1 MRMERPGLRWLEE
14 AGKDLRE
21 MNAERWRQKEGDSE
35 EWATVGGP
43 LSQASGR
50 AGRQVSWYE
59 PEYMYNSRTSYIIPN
74 PIYQTNFSNN

>member
-1 MRMERPGLRWLEE
+1 MKMLLRKYLRVKAEGKMRMERPGLRWLEE

-50 AGRQVSWYE
+50 AGRQVS
-59 PEYMYNSRTSYIIPN
+59 
-74 PIYQTNFSNN
+74 